1 MGNVSVRSNIGVRI
15 RILTGSHESLI
26 RLHMKSE
33 ISRAAESGKTVFVD
47 PTEIQGGSLF
57 FEDTT
62 ESLYVFTDSGGFPD
76 VFWKTLQDQSGED
89 SYLLVH
95 FGTMKKSHIWSEIS
109 GVKPEIMEAPKS
121 YEADS
126 KAVDFLRMLSKA
138 NQRILSDNL
147 AHLIVEHAG
156 NDFGILAW
164 EWWKMMLVTAPGQA
178 VTLTDIRGAI
188 ASFQSPE
195 GDKLINAI
203 VLRDAADIVRIMDR
217 IESASTSDPTMTIT
231 LSVLQP
237 TFLRW
242 FVCLRVPKASLPS
255 VLGGNPWFVENK
267 ILPLATKVGEGRLK
281 PLIKAISDAHI
292 AVSEGARDP
301 WVVLKSGIL
310 QAIRIQ

>member
-1 MGNVSVRSNIGVRI
+1 MGNVGVRTNI
-15 RILTGSHESLI
+15 RISIRLLTGSHESLI

-47 PTEIQGGSLF
+47 PAEIQGDSLF
-57 FEDTT
+57 FEDTS
-62 ESLYVFTDSGGFPD
+62 ESLYVFTDPGKFPD
-76 VFWKTLQDQSGED
+76 GFWKNLRNQSSGD

-95 FGTMKKSHIWSEIS
+95 FGTMKKSHIWSEIP

-156 NDFGILAW
+156 NDFGVLAW
-164 EWWKMMLVTAPGQA
+164 EWWKLMLITSAGQA
-178 VTLTDIRGAI
+178 VSLPDIRGAI

-195 GDKLINAI
+195 GDKLVNAI
-203 VLRDAADIVRIMDR
+203 ALGDTADIVRIMDR
-217 IESASTSDPTMTIT
+217 IESGSTSDPTMAIT

-242 FVCLRVPKASLPS
+242 FVCLRVPKNSLAS

-281 PLIKAISDAHI
+281 ALIKAISDAHI

-310 QAIRIQ
+310 RAIRVQ